1 MKRAKTKM
9 KSLFLFVIGLAASAG
24 PAACARASAQTAKEL
39 VQQFVIFDVEGKRLT
54 PEGWYKADALFAR
67 ASQPSPNT
75 NIVVIATHYAVS
87 EATNGLATTE
97 FYMGYE
103 EIGRVDSSLRFVP
116 SAPKVQTRT
125 MQKYNVVRTEKANGS
140 VKWKIEGSQPT
151 EMHLIPEAAIRY
163 LVEMRG
169 KANDSTV
176 RKNASQAIAA
186 LRKYE

>member
-1 MKRAKTKM
+1 M

-103 EIGRVDSSLRFVP
+103 EIGRVDSSLRFV
-116 SAPKVQTRT
+116 R
-125 MQKYNVVRTEKANGS
+125 KYNVVRTEKANGS

-176 RKNASQAIAA
+176 RKNASQAIAV